1 MTEEKQEKKKPG
13 IIRRIFGWIGL
24 GLLVALIMGALI
36 YDAPWKV
43 LALLLILLAAHTIL
57 PKAAIKWFWLS
68 VAGAV
73 VILIIWVFLPD
84 KDGDWQPYKYNFDE
98 ELAAIEA
105 KHVIPD
111 ELNAAT
117 IYNKLLQDYDW
128 EDFYSSLSPEDQE
141 KLPMREPW
149 LSKEHPKIAE
159 WLQQQQDTIEK
170 LLEASKMERC
180 LFRISEPENFEKQII
195 NRNAAIRRW
204 AFLLVSAVNNDIAE
218 DHVDEALQKNLTL
231 LQMGNHLFQQ
241 RTKADLLVGMA
252 IRALA
257 LPELRRFI
265 ITGAPEETHLRA
277 MEEALENV
285 KCDWGSDLIRILE
298 SDKLSTKRW
307 FARYYEINPKG
318 KIRLSRDPLAEI
330 RANCRKAL
338 KNEKI
343 DDWQLRDAYERIAY
357 PSCFEKKLTKAY
369 TILRWFYIPS
379 NPQKSASVIDAA
391 YERYYAMANPD
402 FDWQKEPRELPI
414 TSRFKFRLNRYRTI
428 ELLASVSEEPYYRIH
443 RIYLRQQTGIR
454 ASQLIITLR
463 RYKDKTGHWPENLD
477 EIKPFAPPEIF
488 VDPMNGNSFVYKLA
502 DDSFKLYSKGENN
515 IDEGGERDQWDYPQT
530 GADDWL
536 IWPLRGPKTQ
546 KENADGRQQ

>member
-1 MTEEKQEKKKPG
+1 MAEEKREKKKRG
-13 IIRRIFGWIGL
+13 IIKRIFRWIWLGW
-24 GLLVALIMGALI
+24 LVALIFGALVL
-36 YDAPWKV
+36 DAPWKV
-43 LALLLILLAAHTIL
+43 IALLLIILAAHTIL

-68 VAGAV
+68 VAAIV
-73 VILIIWVFLPD
+73 VILTIWVFLPD
-84 KDGDWQPYKYNFDE
+84 KDGGWRPYKYNFDE

-105 KHVIPD
+105 KYVIPD

-141 KLPMREPW
+141 KLPTREPW
-149 LSKEHPKIAE
+149 LSKDHPKIAE
-159 WLQQQQDTIEK
+159 WLNFHQNTMQTLLKVSKIEK
-170 LLEASKMERC
+170 CHFPITDPA
-180 LFRISEPENFEKQII
+180 NFENQI
-195 NRNAAIRRW
+195 NRNPAMRRW

-218 DHVDEALQKNLTL
+218 DRVDEALQKNLTL

-257 LPELRRFI
+257 LPEFRRFI
-265 ITGAPEETHLRA
+265 ITGAPEETHLRTV
-277 MEEALENV
+277 EEALENV

-307 FARYYEINPKG
+307 FARYYDINPKG

-338 KNEKI
+338 RNEKI
-343 DDWQLRDAYERIAY
+343 DDEQLKDSYERIAY
-357 PSCFEKKLTKAY
+357 PSYFEKKLIKAS
-369 TILRWFYIPS
+369 TILIWFYVPS
-379 NPQKSASVIDAA
+379 NPQKAASIIDTA

-443 RIYLRQQTGIR
+443 RIYLRQQMAIR
-454 ASQLIITLR
+454 ANWLIIALR
-463 RYKDKTGHWPENLD
+463 RYKNQSGRWPENLD
-477 EIKPFAPPEIF
+477 EVKPLAPAEIF
-488 VDPMNGNSFVYKLA
+488 VDPVNGNSFVYKLA

-515 IDEGGERDQWDYPQT
+515 IDEDGNRDQWVYKQM

-536 IWPLRGPKTQ
+536 IWPPRSRKPKTEKEPQ
-546 KENADGRQQ
+546 K